1 MAEIRAFIIDKR
13 GAKPCN
19 RSLPSK
25 IVFQPLHPGG
35 KSEER
40 AQWKMTF
47 KSTHKQKKAMKL
59 LICITMA
66 LKLKQSKSKV

>member
-40 AQWKMTF
+40 AQW
-47 KSTHKQKKAMKL
+47 
-59 LICITMA
+59 
-66 LKLKQSKSKV
+66 